1 MIYLDN
7 AATAFPKSPRAIA
20 EATACMHSWCGN
32 PGRGAHQL
40 SRLASE
46 KIYACR
52 ELLSDFLGLHA
63 PERIVFTASTTLAL
77 NMALK
82 GMLKSG
88 DHVLCSELDHNAVLR
103 PLHALG
109 EERDISFDTFPVV
122 GHSAAEIVQEIATRV
137 QKNTAAVV
145 CLHASNIC
153 SLSLPLGEIGAFC
166 HANGLRFIVDA
177 AQSLGHLP
185 LDMRAMQID
194 ALAAPAH
201 KGLLAIQG
209 CGILALGEN
218 CSLSTLVEGGSGV
231 NSLSRTMPE
240 ELPERLEAGT
250 LPVAAIAGLLGGVS
264 HVIDLGLSEIENR
277 TKRLFF
283 AARDRIES
291 LVGFEIYQ
299 SDAAGA
305 VLLFN
310 KVGIPSTE
318 VARALD
324 KAGICVRAGL
334 HCAPLAHQALGTPA
348 GGAVRLGFGCFNTLS
363 EIDTLW
369 RVLREEF
376 Y

>member
-7 AATAFPKSPRAIA
+7 AATSFPKSPRAID
-20 EATACMHSWCGN
+20 EATACMRSWCGN
-32 PGRGAHQL
+32 PGRGAHHL

-52 ELLSDFLGLHA
+52 ELLSDFLRLHA

-82 GMLKSG
+82 GMLKKG
-88 DHVLCSELDHNAVLR
+88 DHVLCSELEHNAVLR
-103 PLHALG
+103 PLHALT
-109 EERDISFDTFPVV
+109 EEKDVSFDTFPVI
-122 GHSAAEIVQEIATRV
+122 GRTAAKIVQEIATRV

-153 SLSLPLGEIGAFC
+153 SLSLPLREIGAFC
-166 HANGLRFIVDA
+166 HAKGLLFIVDA
-177 AQSLGHLP
+177 AQSAGHLP

-201 KGLLAIQG
+201 KGLLGIQG
-209 CGILALGEN
+209 CGILALGERAK
-218 CSLSTLVEGGSGV
+218 LSTLFEGGSGV

-250 LPVAAIAGLLGGVS
+250 LPVTAIAGLFGGLS
-264 HVIDLGLSEIENR
+264 HVMEIGLPEIENR
-277 TKRLFF
+277 VKGLFF

-291 LVGFEIYQ
+291 LPGFEIYQ
-299 SDAAGA
+299 PETAGA

-334 HCAPLAHQALGTPA
+334 HCAPLAHKALGTPA
-348 GGAVRLGFGCFNTLS
+348 GGAVRLGFGAFNTVK
-363 EIDTLW
+363 EIDALW
-369 RVLREEF
+369 RVLQQEF
-376 Y
+376 N

>member
-7 AATAFPKSPRAIA
+7 AATSFPKSPRAIA
-20 EATACMHSWCGN
+20 EATACMRSWCGN
-32 PGRGAHQL
+32 PGRGAHHL

-52 ELLSDFLGLHA
+52 ELLSDFLGLYA
-63 PERIVFTASTTLAL
+63 PERIVFTASTTLSL

-82 GMLKSG
+82 GMLKRG
-88 DHVLCSELDHNAVLR
+88 DHVLYSELEHNAVLR
-103 PLHALG
+103 PLHALR
-109 EERDISFDTFPVV
+109 EEKDISFDTFPVI
-122 GHSAAEIVQEIATRV
+122 GLKTAEIVQEIATRV
-137 QKNTAAVV
+137 QKNTTAVV

-166 HANGLRFIVDA
+166 HANRLLFIVDA
-177 AQSLGHLP
+177 AQSAGHLP
-185 LDMRAMQID
+185 IDMRAMQID

-201 KGLLAIQG
+201 KGLLGIQG
-209 CGILALGEN
+209 CGILALGERAK
-218 CSLSTLVEGGSGV
+218 LSTLFEGGSGV

-250 LPVAAIAGLLGGVS
+250 LPVAAIAGLFGGLS
-264 HVIDLGLSEIENR
+264 HVIEIGLPVIGKHAKE
-277 TKRLFF
+277 LFF
-283 AARDRIES
+283 AARERLEA
-291 LVGFEIYQ
+291 LEGFEIYQ
-299 SDAAGA
+299 PDSCGA

-310 KVGIPSTE
+310 KAGSPSTE

-334 HCAPLAHQALGTPA
+334 HCAPQAHQALVTPA
-348 GGAVRLGFGCFNTLS
+348 GGAVRLGFGAFNTVE
-363 EIDTLW
+363 EIDALW

-376 Y
+376 C